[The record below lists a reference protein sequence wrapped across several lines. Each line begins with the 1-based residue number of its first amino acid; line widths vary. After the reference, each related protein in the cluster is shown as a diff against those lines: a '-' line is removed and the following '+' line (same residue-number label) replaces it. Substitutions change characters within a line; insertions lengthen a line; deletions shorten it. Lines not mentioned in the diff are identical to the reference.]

1 MCVQMYKDDGKEPR
15 MPDEVKTI
23 LVVEDDFDQANI
35 IRNYLESANYS
46 VLLSRDGVSGL
57 EQALKNAPDLVV
69 LDVMLPGLSGI
80 DICREI
86 KKQKDVPII
95 MVTAL
100 GSEEATLEGFGVGAD
115 DYIAKP
121 YRPRELV
128 ARIGALINRYN
139 RYKRVDKKVTLM
151 GVPGLEVDIVRH
163 QVKVDGREVVL
174 SAREFE
180 ILAVIIAEPGRV
192 FPRSQLLELAFGFD
206 YQGLD
211 RTVDAH
217 MGNLRE
223 KLGDD
228 PKEPRFIET
237 VYGVGYRVI
246 DA

>member
-1 MCVQMYKDDGKEPR
+1 MYKDEEKEPR
-15 MPDEVKTI
+15 MSDEIKTI
-23 LVVEDDFDQANI
+23 LVVEDDFEQANI
-35 IRNYLESANYS
+35 IRNYLESADYA

-57 EQALKNAPDLVV
+57 EQALKNSLDLVV
-69 LDVMLPGLSGI
+69 LDVMLPGINGI

-86 KKQKDVPII
+86 KKQKDIPVI

-115 DYIAKP
+115 DYISKP

-128 ARIGALINRYN
+128 ARIGSLIN
-139 RYKRVDKKVTLM
+139 RYKRVDKKITLM
-151 GVPGLEVDIVRH
+151 GVPGLEVDIARH

>member
-1 MCVQMYKDDGKEPR
+1 MYKDEEKEPR
-15 MPDEVKTI
+15 MSDEIKTI
-23 LVVEDDFDQANI
+23 LVVEDDFEQANI
-35 IRNYLESANYS
+35 IRNYLESADYA

-57 EQALKNAPDLVV
+57 EQALKNSLDLVV
-69 LDVMLPGLSGI
+69 LDVMLPGINGI

-86 KKQKDVPII
+86 KKQKDVPVI

-100 GSEEATLEGFGVGAD
+100 GSEEATLEGVGGGAD

-128 ARIGALINRYN
+128 ARIGSLIN
-139 RYKRVDKKVTLM
+139 RYKRVDKRITLM
-151 GVPGLEVDIVRH
+151 GVPGLEVDIARH

-180 ILAVIIAEPGRV
+180 ILVVIIAEPGRV